1 MPNPYFSNLGDF
13 LYVNRTREGRSEG
26 DYSLVKNLF
35 KRAKLREDIYQDLT
49 FFTKYDVLGDDRPD
63 NVADLIY
70 GDPTLDWV
78 VLISNNITN
87 VRDEWPLEHNDF
99 NSYLLDKYL
108 TEQNISSIHHHE
120 TIKIIDEEQKI
131 VLNESLQVDSNFSF
145 SFVGSVVSSSG
156 SLIEVDLGG
165 TSVSKINPVRGIT
178 NYQYEAK
185 LNDEKRRI
193 KVLKPE
199 FITAFITDHR
209 EIMAYDESSDFITKD
224 LKGTYNPRISG
235 V

>member
-78 VLISNNITN
+78 VLISNNIVN
-87 VRDEWPLEHNDF
+87 VQSEWPLSQGDF
-99 NSYLLDKYL
+99 NRYITDKYESEEAL
-108 TEQNISSIHHHE
+108 YSGIHHYE
-120 TIKIIDEEQKI
+120 SREVKASDGTIIIPSGAR
-131 VLNESLQVDSNFSF
+131 VS
-145 SFVGSVVSSSG
+145 VGQ
-156 SLIEVDLGG
+156 
-165 TSVSKINPVRGIT
+165 SVSFYDEITDQQVIRTDVAMPIT
-178 NYQYEAK
+178 NYMHEDR
-185 LNDEKRRI
+185 LNNEKRSI
-193 KVLKPE
+193 FLLKPIYLNILFDDIE
-199 FITAFITDHR
+199 
-209 EIMAYDESSDFITKD
+209 EIMANK
-224 LKGTYNPRISG
+224 KGSTQFVSRTLMIGDNIRLYS
-235 V
+235 